1 MGVLQG
7 ANIPDYNPV
16 MPDAT
21 NLPLPGS
28 AQVRRG
34 TGEADLALAL
44 AVRWRVFVEE
54 QGVPAELE
62 HDEAD
67 AISTH
72 VLAELAGQ
80 VVGTGRLVF
89 DDDSARIGRVSVL
102 PDFRH
107 RGIGS
112 QVVAALE
119 AEASARGFIEVTL
132 HAQTYVQELYDKNGY
147 AVSGP
152 EFLEA
157 GIDHVP
163 MIKLLKPPELAR
175 NSSPRPVT

>member
-1 MGVLQG
+1 M
-7 ANIPDYNPV
+7 PDYNPP

-21 NLPLPGS
+21 NDSPRGP
-28 AQVRRG
+28 ARVRRG
-34 TGEADLALAL
+34 TGEADFAQAL

-67 AISTH
+67 AASAH

-80 VVGTGRLVF
+80 VVGTGRVVF
-89 DDDSARIGRVSVL
+89 DHDGARIGRVSVL

-119 AEASARGFIEVTL
+119 AEASSRGFTKITL

-152 EFLEA
+152 SFLEA

-163 MIKLLKPPELAR
+163 MTKLL
-175 NSSPRPVT
+175 

>member
-1 MGVLQG
+1 M
-7 ANIPDYNPV
+7 APSPND
-16 MPDAT
+16 
-21 NLPLPGS
+21 LPGGQ
-28 AQVRRG
+28 AHVRPG
-34 TGEADLALAL
+34 IGDADFALAL

-54 QGVPAELE
+54 QGVPADLE
-62 HDEAD
+62 HDAAD
-67 AISTH
+67 AASAH
-72 VLAELAGQ
+72 VLAEVASE

-89 DDDSARIGRVSVL
+89 DPDGARIGRVSVL

-112 QVVAALE
+112 QIVAALE
-119 AEASARGFIEVTL
+119 AEAAVRGFAEVTL

-152 EFLEA
+152 TFQEA

-163 MIKLLKPPELAR
+163 MIKQL
-175 NSSPRPVT
+175 